1 LINRISEDVFAFNG
15 QILTSNNTLLTVTDS
30 GNESAA

>member
-1 LINRISEDVFAFNG
+1 MLNGISECVFAFNG

-30 GNESAA
+30 GNEPAA